1 MVPSMSRRGTCSDN
15 APMDIFW
22 GMLKTEFVYDQ
33 KKCAI
38 RQEAEIAIREY
49 RVNLHKGTQRDT

>member
-1 MVPSMSRRGTCSDN
+1 MSRRGTCSDN